1 MFGFVVG
8 TVCLVGLVRVLRG
21 GRRWPHHGHGF
32 HHHHQHHR
40 HGCGYGHG
48 GGGGGGGGHR
58 GGRCDRD
65 VRDDR
70 FDRDERGAG
79 VDDRDA
85 GPVMLRGFFVR
96 LQTTPGQ
103 ERVIVDALR
112 ELKGAFA
119 RASAA
124 QRKSARDLADALRG
138 EQLSTE
144 AMGGVFASLDEG
156 VEAIRSGA
164 FSSLTTIHEVLEPQ
178 QRQAFADL
186 LARGGGLE
194 DLARSV

>member
-8 TVCLVGLVRVLRG
+8 TVCLVGLVRLLRG
-21 GRRWPHHGHGF
+21 GRRCGHGGHHGF
-32 HHHHQHHR
+32 HQR
-40 HGCGYGHG
+40 HGHGYGHG
-48 GGGGGGGGHR
+48 CGGGACGGHR
-58 GGRCDRD
+58 GGRFDSR
-65 VRDDR
+65 DR
-70 FDRDERGAG
+70 FDRSERDEADGFDG
-79 VDDRDA
+79 GFDDRGESA
-85 GPVMLRGFFVR
+85 PVLLRGFFIR

-103 ERVIVDALR
+103 ERVIVDALK

-119 RASAA
+119 KASAS

-138 EQLSTE
+138 DQLSTE
-144 AMGGVFASLDEG
+144 AMGGVFESLDEG

-164 FSSLTTIHEVLEPQ
+164 FSSLSKIHEVLEPR
-178 QRQAFADL
+178 QREAFADL